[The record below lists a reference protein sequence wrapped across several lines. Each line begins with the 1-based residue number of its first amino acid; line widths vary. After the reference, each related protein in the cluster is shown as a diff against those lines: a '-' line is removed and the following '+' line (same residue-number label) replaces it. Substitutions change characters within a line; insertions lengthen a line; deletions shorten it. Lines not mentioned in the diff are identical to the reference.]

1 MKIYIEFDS
10 SWQNS
15 FLDDKPISIN
25 SNTRKFNKSKSEGNL
40 QRISKSTVLGVLYR
54 LIGDQRSLHQIKHS
68 DKHYFHDMNDE
79 IDFELK
85 RSTDYEELVMLINKS
100 NHRVGEGKYIGVPRN
115 DVELF
120 FSENSP
126 KLWSVLY
133 LGADEVM
140 NFINN
145 PRLITVD
152 GSSMPRDILNRI
164 GDIQDLKPMETME
177 KLVNKERFKQNKQ
190 KERLIKL
197 QNESKTKP
205 EAIEK
210 INESIKKIDDT
221 IEGIQ
226 KDEDVIKLTKVIN
239 TTLLSLSKHSPEIPK
254 EDYIKKGG
262 EIQLIRIYAAALY
275 LQAELLEDSGEDL
288 SKLYIFQSKGVN
300 KGCKTIQGFSK
311 KGFNGVRDF
320 LNPLST
326 GGDKKAVK
334 TPFLLTK
341 ASGQLEINLDVSRD
355 KAKEIKVMIENAGV
369 SSFYL
374 GKKGL
379 AYISQEI
386 DTRELKQ

>member
-25 SNTRKFNKSKSEGNL
+25 SNTRKFNKSKPEGNL

-54 LIGDQRSLHQIKHS
+54 LTGDQRSLHQIKQS
-68 DKHYFHDMNDE
+68 DKHYFHDMEDE

-85 RSTDYEELVMLINKS
+85 KSSDYEELVMLINKS
-100 NHRVGEGKYIGVPRN
+100 NHRVGEGKYIGVPR
-115 DVELF
+115 DDIDLF
-120 FSENSP
+120 FSGNAP

-133 LGADEVM
+133 LGVDEVM
-140 NFINN
+140 NFINT
-145 PRLITVD
+145 PSLITIE
-152 GSSMPRDILNRI
+152 GSSMPRDILDRI
-164 GDIQDLKPMETME
+164 AGIQDLKPLETME
-177 KLVNKERFKQNKQ
+177 KLLGKEKFKQDKQ
-190 KERLIKL
+190 NERLLKL
-197 QNESKTKP
+197 QNESKAKP

-210 INESIKKIDDT
+210 IKEAIEKIEST
-221 IEGIQ
+221 IEETR
-226 KDEDVIKLTKVIN
+226 KDESAINLTKMIN
-239 TTLLSLSKHSPEIPK
+239 NTLLSLSKHFPESPR

-262 EIQLIRIYAAALY
+262 EILLIRLYAAALY
-275 LQAELLEDSGEDL
+275 LQAELLEESGVDM
-288 SKLYIFQSKGVN
+288 SKLYVFQSKGPN
-300 KGCKTIQGFSK
+300 KGRKTIQGFSK

-334 TPFLLTK
+334 TPFSLTK
-341 ASGQLEINLDVSRD
+341 SSGQLEINLHVSRE
-355 KAKEIKVMIENAGV
+355 KAKKIKIMIENAGV